1 MLTFM
6 PILYRC
12 AADLVLILHL
22 LFVVFVIA
30 GGLLALKWRWIPYL
44 HLPAATWGAVVEFFG
59 WICPLTPWENSL
71 RRAAGD
77 AMYSGS
83 FVEHYL
89 VPILY
94 PAGLS
99 REIQVLLG
107 LLVILVN
114 LVVYGRLI
122 ALNRPARRRQRP

>member
-1 MLTFM
+1 M

>member
-1 MLTFM
+1 M
-6 PILYRC
+6 
-12 AADLVLILHL
+12 
-22 LFVVFVIA
+22 FVVFVIA
-30 GGLLALKWRWIPYL
+30 GGLLTLKWRWIVYL
-44 HLPAATWGAVVEFFG
+44 HLPAAAWGTVVELFG
-59 WICPLTPWENSL
+59 WTCPLTPWENGL

-89 VPILY
+89 LPILY

-114 LVVYGRLI
+114 LVVYGRLV
-122 ALNRPARRRQRP
+122 ALNRLARRRQRP